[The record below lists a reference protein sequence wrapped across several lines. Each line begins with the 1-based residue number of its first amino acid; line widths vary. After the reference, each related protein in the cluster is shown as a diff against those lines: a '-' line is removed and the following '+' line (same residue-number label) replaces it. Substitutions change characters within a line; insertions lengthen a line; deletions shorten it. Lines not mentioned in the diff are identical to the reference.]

1 MRKIFLDVGGHLG
14 QTLEEITKPVYH
26 FDLIYCFE
34 PMPREFALLQA
45 RYGQMPKVVLRN
57 HGLADSSGNRPI
69 YGTNADMGA
78 SIYRTKAD
86 LDDPDV
92 VTECSFVRVSDFF
105 RAELEPDDLAVMK
118 LNCEGSE
125 TIILN
130 DLLDSGE
137 IEKIANVMINF
148 DVRKIPDRAGEERAL
163 LERFREAGF
172 TRYSKAE
179 DVMHGPTHQARIR
192 DWIFSLDF
200 HEQVVDLF

>member
-1 MRKIFLDVGGHLG
+1 MGAIIED
-14 QTLEEITKPVYH
+14 
-26 FDLIYCFE
+26 
-34 PMPREFALLQA
+34 QA
-45 RYGQMPKVVLRN
+45 RPVLARIQSLP
-57 HGLADSSGNRPI
+57 LAIHLHR
-69 YGTNADMGA
+69 
-78 SIYRTKAD
+78 
-86 LDDPDV
+86 LPDV

-118 LNCEGSE
+118 LNCERSE

-137 IEKIANVMINF
+137 IEKIANVMIDF

-179 DVMHGPTHQARIR
+179 DVMHGLTHQARIR